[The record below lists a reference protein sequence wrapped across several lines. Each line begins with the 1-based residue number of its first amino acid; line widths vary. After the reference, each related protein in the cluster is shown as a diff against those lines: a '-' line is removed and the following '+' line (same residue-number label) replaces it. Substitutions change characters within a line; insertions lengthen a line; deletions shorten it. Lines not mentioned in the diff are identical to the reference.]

1 MERNHGFPKRERIVS
16 KKQIETLFN
25 GGNSCSVTAFPL
37 RAVYMQKERQDTH
50 EAVEVLVSVSKKRFH
65 HAVDRNRVKRQVRE
79 AYRLQ
84 KSVIAERVPQ
94 DKTLDIAFI
103 WLSDHHTPS
112 ADVSSRVKILLERIG
127 KRIKA

>member
-1 MERNHGFPKRERIVS
+1 
-16 KKQIETLFN
+16 
-25 GGNSCSVTAFPL
+25 
-37 RAVYMQKERQDTH
+37 MQKERQDTH